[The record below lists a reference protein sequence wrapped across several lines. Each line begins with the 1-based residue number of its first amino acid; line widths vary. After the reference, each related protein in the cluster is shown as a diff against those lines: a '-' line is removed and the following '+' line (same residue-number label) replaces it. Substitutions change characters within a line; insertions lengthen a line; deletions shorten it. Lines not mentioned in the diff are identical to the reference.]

1 MNTNHID
8 RPSARTIAP
17 SRPLARLALAI
28 TLALAAP
35 FAAHVAV
42 AAPLAEAGEP
52 RDAEAQALYRSA
64 HDDLKSRDYE
74 FALAGFRRIELQQN
88 ARNEPVDA
96 ALYWQAYTLN
106 EMRRTDEARATTE
119 KLARRY
125 PKSEWLDDA
134 RALTPPRNVDPAAAA
149 AAEDREDQALMAID
163 ALLAT
168 GNPKAVPLLERTL
181 AGQHTDKV
189 KGRAI
194 FVLSQIAPERAD
206 AALTSILQ
214 GNSSMRLKREA
225 IQMIGAGGRRES
237 LDKLLPIFRNSQE
250 PELRRAV
257 LDAWLAG
264 GRGDLVRDA
273 AMTEKDPKTQIRAI
287 QTLGAMGDSAAIR
300 ALIPKLADERAQRA
314 AVQSLGVAGDAEGLI
329 ELAKTGQSEA
339 VRIEA
344 VQSLGIVSREKAG
357 PAIVS
362 FYSTNQSPKVRRA
375 AINALVANGD
385 GQRLVELYRKESDPK
400 MKRELLNAITA
411 TSGDDAL
418 EIIDEMLQEPTRSQ

>member
-1 MNTNHID
+1 MKPLDTTH
-8 RPSARTIAP
+8 RATARTRTTLL
-17 SRPLARLALAI
+17 SRLALAI
-28 TLALAAP
+28 AVALAMPLGADVALAAP
-35 FAAHVAV
+35 D
-42 AAPLAEAGEP
+42 LAAGEP
-52 RDAEAQALYRSA
+52 RDAETQSIYRSA
-64 HDDLKSRDYE
+64 HDALKSKDYE
-74 FALAGFRRIELQQN
+74 SALVGFRKVEQQEN
-88 ARNEPVDA
+88 ARGAPVDA
-96 ALYWQAYTLN
+96 AMYWQAYTLN
-106 EMRRTDEARATTE
+106 EMRRTDEARAITE

-125 PKSEWLDDA
+125 PKSQWLDDA
-134 RALTPPRNVDPAAAA
+134 RALTPVPRAEAAVAA

-168 GNPKAVPLLERTL
+168 GNPKAVPLLERVL

-214 GNSSMRLKREA
+214 GSASMKLKREA

-250 PELRRAV
+250 EALRRAV

-273 AMTEKDPKTQIRAI
+273 AMTERDPKIQVRAI
-287 QTLGAMGDSAAIR
+287 QTLGAMGDYQAIR
-300 ALIPKLADERAQRA
+300 ALIPKLTEERAQRA
-314 AVQSLGVAGDAEGLI
+314 AVQSLGVAGDADGLI
-329 ELAKTGQSEA
+329 ELAKSSTSES

-344 VQSLGIVSREKAG
+344 VQSLGIVDRGKAG

-362 FYSTNQSPKVRRA
+362 FYSSNPSPKIRRA

-385 GQRLVELYRKESDPK
+385 GQRLVELYRKETDPK
-400 MKRELLNAITA
+400 LKRELLNAITA

-418 EIIDEMLQEPTRSQ
+418 EIIDEMLQQPTRSQ